1 MDTELL
7 SVLSSVKEETD
18 WEFREIIDD
27 LNAGLYGHEL
37 VSLFANLLFVIV
49 F

>member
-1 MDTELL
+1 MSPELL
-7 SVLSSVKEETD
+7 SVLNSVKEETD

-37 VSLFANLLFVIV
+37 VS
-49 F
+49 